1 MMSARP
7 NVPRC
12 RTPLT
17 AMGCWPIFAAGMYSA
32 VLVRNAEKRRDMKN
46 GRTRIRTEDDSRMQ
60 GKLITPA
67 HRRDEPHF

>member
-1 MMSARP
+1 
-7 NVPRC
+7 
-12 RTPLT
+12 
-17 AMGCWPIFAAGMYSA
+17 MGCWPIFAAGMYSA